1 MALARVKNL
10 AKLTLL
16 IGTPIAILVGMFS
29 CGVYCGH
36 ENRDAV
42 LKFERDWLG
51 FDVTVPGEPVPV
63 KTEPVKTE
71 PVKTEPVKT
80 EPMPVKT
87 EPVKTE
93 PTPVKT
99 EPVPVQPEPVVL
111 AKVEDPLPFPMPE
124 PAPLSG
130 DSRAKLD
137 DPVRIS
143 VKVLVDPALAVRRPD
158 WLAYVQRHI
167 AWGSL
172 VLEKQIGLHLD
183 LAGIV
188 KLVDT
193 PRDLTEVQSHA
204 REGANLLL
212 VFVDDE
218 FSRPVAVNGFN
229 NANLDVMVVHAV
241 GRSRSAHLR
250 GLLLAVGQVLGAQ
263 PLGPDDEATVQGSW
277 MGAVRVEDT
286 RPIKL
291 DATNRLIMLT
301 HKAYDF
307 TSPSLAGQPSEPTP
321 PDEPTPAQPTL
332 PTVHDE
338 PALPEE
344 EAP

>member
-16 IGTPIAILVGMFS
+16 IGTPVAILVGMFS

-51 FDVTVPGEPVPV
+51 FDVAVPGEPVPV
-63 KTEPVKTE
+63 KPEPVKTE
-71 PVKTEPVKT
+71 PVKPE
-80 EPMPVKT
+80 PVKT

-93 PTPVKT
+93 PTPVKPEPTPVKT
-99 EPVPVQPEPVVL
+99 EPVPEPVVL

-167 AWGSL
+167 AWGSG

-193 PRDLTEVQSHA
+193 PRDLSEVQSHA

-307 TSPSLAGQPSEPTP
+307 TSPSLAGQPTP
-321 PDEPTPAQPTL
+321 SDEPTPAQPTL
-332 PTVHDE
+332 PSVNDE
-338 PALPEE
+338 DPAQPEE